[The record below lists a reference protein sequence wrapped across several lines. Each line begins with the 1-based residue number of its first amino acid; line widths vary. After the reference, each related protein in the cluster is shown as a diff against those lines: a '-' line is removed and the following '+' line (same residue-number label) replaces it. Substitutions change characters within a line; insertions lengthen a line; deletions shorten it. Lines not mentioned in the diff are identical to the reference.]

1 MRNVNIIAA
10 VMVVLTAGPRAAA
23 ADGPDAL
30 RRVFVGLNL
39 GGAGSAAEGNRIA
52 AAGWGAAFRGEF
64 GYQPVPSL
72 VAPYVTAG
80 ATWGRGDAPEWER
93 DGYPVEAWYMGLL
106 AQQITA
112 GALYRYPVAG
122 PRLHAY
128 GGPAFLAVWERHD
141 VQTGFGVTMDETRGS
156 GLGWAII
163 AGAEFRPGPGQAV
176 GLQGLYGRA
185 YSSWSGLPAAA
196 DESFTFVQLQVS
208 GFLRFYI

>member
-1 MRNVNIIAA
+1 LRNINIITAA
-10 VMVVLTAGPRAAA
+10 IIVLLAAA
-23 ADGPDAL
+23 AAGNGPDAP
-30 RRVFVGLNL
+30 RRAFLGLNL
-39 GGAGSAAEGNRIA
+39 GMADSAAQGNRIA

-64 GYQPVPSL
+64 GYLPVPSL
-72 VAPYVTAG
+72 VLPYVTAG

-93 DGYPVEAWYMGLL
+93 DGYPDSAWYMGLL
-106 AQQITA
+106 TPQVTA

-128 GGPAFLAVWERHD
+128 AGPAFLAVWPRHE
-141 VQTGFGVTMDETRGS
+141 VQDGFGVTMKTTPGS

-163 AGAEFRPGPGQAV
+163 GGAEFRPGPGQAV

-196 DESFTFVQLQVS
+196 DESFTFVEFQLS
-208 GFLRFYI
+208 AFLRFFI